1 MRGIIRL
8 FAVLV
13 LVFGLV
19 FVADII
25 APTGLAVAGGPTD
38 SIKDATERAV
48 GILNADNMSPAEK
61 RRLFRELMHEK
72 INFEETSRMTL
83 GPNWPRDPA
92 KQREFVGLFAELIL
106 HTYVSNLGKADVS
119 FQYGKEYQPNKSDF
133 SRYVVQTVMKT
144 KKGDVS
150 IDYAMMFV
158 DGKWKIYNILVEHI
172 SLVSNW
178 KSQFQRII
186 ANRSFDGLLS
196 VLRDKNAKF
205 NEDHP

>member
-8 FAVLV
+8 FAVSV
-13 LVFGLV
+13 LAFGLV

-25 APTGLAVAGGPTD
+25 AKTGLANVGGPTD

-48 GILNADNMSPAEK
+48 GILNADNKSPVEK
-61 RRLFRELMHEK
+61 RRLFRELMREK

-92 KQREFVGLFAELIL
+92 KQREFVGLFAELIE
-106 HTYVSNLGKADVS
+106 HTYVSNLVRADVS
-119 FQYGKEYQPNKSDF
+119 FTYGKEYPPNKSDL
-133 SRYVVQTVMKT
+133 SRYVVQTVMRT

-158 DGKWKIYNILVEHI
+158 DGKWKIYNILVEHV

-186 ANRSFDGLLS
+186 AKRSFDGLLS

-205 NEDHP
+205 NEGHP